1 LNLRRHAVRIIA
13 AFLALGISA
22 SAGDAAPRVFVDDA
36 GRRVEVPE
44 GIARVYA
51 AGGPASV
58 LLYALAPDRLIGW
71 NRALSPAER
80 AFIPKPYADLPA
92 FGRLTGRGNTANVEV
107 VLRTHPDVI
116 IDYGSI
122 RPTYVSL
129 ADRVQEQSGIP
140 YILLDGSLAGM
151 PRALRALG
159 ALLGARERAE
169 VLARYA
175 ESVLADV
182 DHRLRQVPPE
192 ARPRVYYARGPNGLE
207 TGLKGSIN
215 VESLE
220 RLGARN
226 VAAEGLGGGSLA
238 RVSLEQVLA
247 WDPDLIVTIDAQFA
261 AAVRADPLWKTL
273 RAVREGQVYLAPTD
287 PFPWIDFPPSV
298 NRLIGLRWL
307 GAVLYPRLFSE
318 DLRADTRDF
327 YALFYHRAP
336 ADAQIEA
343 LLSGLGARRQ

>member
-1 LNLRRHAVRIIA
+1 
-13 AFLALGISA
+13 
-22 SAGDAAPRVFVDDA
+22 VDDA

-44 GIARVYA
+44 RVARVYA

-58 LLYALAPDRLIGW
+58 LLYTVAPDRLIGW
-71 NRALSPAER
+71 NRALGPAER
-80 AFIPKPYADLPA
+80 AFIPAPYADLPA
-92 FGRLTGRGNTANVEV
+92 LGRLTGRGNTANVEV
-107 VLRTHPDVI
+107 VLRTRPDVI
-116 IDYGSI
+116 MDYGST

-129 ADRVQEQSGIP
+129 ADRVQGQTGTP
-140 YILLDGSLAGM
+140 YVLLEGSLAGT
-151 PRALRALG
+151 PRALRTLG
-159 ALLGARERAE
+159 ALVAARERAE
-169 VLARYA
+169 TLARYA
-175 ESVLADV
+175 ERVLADL
-182 DHRLRQVPPE
+182 DERLRHVPPG

-207 TGLKGSIN
+207 TGLRGSIN

-238 RVSLEQVLA
+238 RVSFEQVLA
-247 WDPDLIVTIDAQFA
+247 WNPDLIVTIDSQFA

-273 RAVREGQVYLAPTD
+273 RAVREGRVYLAPAE

-307 GAVLYPRLFSE
+307 GAVLYPRLFPD
-318 DLRADTRDF
+318 DLRAETREF

-336 ADAQIEA
+336 DEAQVDA
-343 LLSGLGARRQ
+343 LLSGPRAPRR

>member
-1 LNLRRHAVRIIA
+1 LNLARHAVRLVA
-13 AFLALGISA
+13 ACLALATSA
-22 SAGDAAPRVFVDDA
+22 SAGDAAPRVFIDDA

-58 LLYALAPDRLIGW
+58 LLYALAPDRLLGW
-71 NRALSPAER
+71 NRALGPAEQP
-80 AFIPKPYADLPA
+80 FIPKPYADLPA
-92 FGRLTGRGNTANVEV
+92 LGRLTGRGNTANVEV
-107 VLRTHPDVI
+107 VLRTHPDMI

-129 ADRVQEQSGIP
+129 ADRVQEQTGIP
-140 YILLDGSLAGM
+140 YILLEGSLAGT
-151 PRALRALG
+151 PRALRTLG

-182 DHRLRQVPPE
+182 DHRLRQVPPG

-207 TGLKGSIN
+207 TGLRGSIN

-273 RAVREGQVYLAPTD
+273 RAVREGQVYLAPAD

-307 GAVLYPRLFSE
+307 GAVLYPRLFSD
-318 DLRADTRDF
+318 DLRAETRDF

-336 ADAQIEA
+336 DDTQIEA
-343 LLSGLGARRQ
+343 LLSGLGPRRQ